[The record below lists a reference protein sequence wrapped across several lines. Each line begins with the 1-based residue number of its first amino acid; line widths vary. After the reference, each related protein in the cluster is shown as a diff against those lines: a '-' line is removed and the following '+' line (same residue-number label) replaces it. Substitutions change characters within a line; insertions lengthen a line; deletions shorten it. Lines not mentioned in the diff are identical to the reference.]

1 MFFMSNLTN
10 HNGDIINDRL
20 AERIENL
27 FRDTYRMSEDL
38 QATIQNSVDVCLK
51 DGEAT
56 PLFYRLFD

>member
-1 MFFMSNLTN
+1 MSNLTN

-51 DGEAT
+51 DGEEA
-56 PLFYRLFD
+56 FYLTTIRLNN